1 MARLKSRR
9 GDEPTPLHAK
19 DAKRDAI
26 LKTAARLFAQ
36 KPFHEVRLDDVAQA
50 AKIGKGTV
58 YLYFKSKDDLFAS
71 LLIDA
76 YSLVVQRATDLAE
89 KAEKRTAAWRLEA
102 FVRELVTFAKSYPHV
117 YSVMRD
123 LPHAAATQQLRQ
135 ARESLGRLAGRIIAD
150 GVKAG
155 EFDDPRPAV
164 TGQFV
169 PACVRSAIVFGPGPM
184 DVDAI
189 VEQVMRV
196 IGRGILRKK
205 A

>member
-1 MARLKSRR
+1 MARPKTRQTE
-9 GDEPTPLHAK
+9 EPSALHTT
-19 DAKRDAI
+19 DSKRDAI

-36 KPFHEVRLDDVAQA
+36 RPFHEVRLDDVAQA
-50 AKIGKGTV
+50 AHIGKGTV

-71 LLIDA
+71 LLLDA

-102 FVRELVTFAKSYPHV
+102 FIRELVTFAKAYPHV

-123 LPHAAATQQLRQ
+123 SPHTAATQELRK

-169 PACVRSAIVFGPGPM
+169 PACVRSAIVFAPESLS
-184 DVDAI
+184 VDAI

-196 IGRGILRKK
+196 IGRGIQRKK